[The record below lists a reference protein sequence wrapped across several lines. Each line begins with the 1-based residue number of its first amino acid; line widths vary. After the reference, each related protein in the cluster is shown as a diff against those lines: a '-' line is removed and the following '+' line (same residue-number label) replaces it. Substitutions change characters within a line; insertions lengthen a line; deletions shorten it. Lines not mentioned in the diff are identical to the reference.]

1 MRFHLMLSAV
11 SGCSKDPACIQTAPL
26 ENSTW
31 AGEKMREDR
40 ERLCLRMNPRE
51 GMEMDWRS
59 AGHQAPRLG
68 GSVGGKSL
76 EERCL

>member
-1 MRFHLMLSAV
+1 MVSAV
-11 SGCSKDPACIQTAPL
+11 SGCSKDPTSIQTALL

-40 ERLCLRMNPRE
+40 EMLCLRMNSRE

-59 AGHQAPRLG
+59 AGHQPPRLD
-68 GSVGGKSL
+68 GSIGGKGL